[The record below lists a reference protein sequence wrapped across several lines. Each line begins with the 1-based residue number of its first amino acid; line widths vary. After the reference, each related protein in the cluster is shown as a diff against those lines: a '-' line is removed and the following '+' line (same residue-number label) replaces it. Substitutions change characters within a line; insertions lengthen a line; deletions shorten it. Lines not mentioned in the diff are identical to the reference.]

1 MADYCTVAEVKALL
15 PESGLDV
22 NFDFDTMLG
31 ILVTSASRMIDKEV
45 GVDSNYFATPSSDS
59 STRYY
64 DGNGRGCVY
73 IGDWQSVSAVAVSE
87 EGGLASSDYTAWSS
101 SDYITAPYNV
111 TPIYELHVDTL
122 NGSKLYFEPYR
133 KAVKVTGVWGY
144 SATPPADVAL
154 AAKIQTVRLFQ
165 RSKQMFST
173 SGAADAG
180 EMNFTALDPDV
191 AQIVSHYRLRLTS
204 IHD

>member
-1 MADYCTVAEVKALL
+1 MADYCTVAEVKTLL

-22 NFDFDTMLG
+22 NFDFDTMLAT
-31 ILVTSASRMIDKEV
+31 LVTSASRMLDREV
-45 GVDSNYFATPSSDS
+45 GVEPNYFATPSSDS

-64 DGNGRGCVY
+64 DGNGRTCIF

-87 EGGLASSDYTAWSS
+87 QGGLASSDYTAWSS
-101 SDYITAPYNV
+101 SDYITAPYNT
-111 TPIYELHVDTL
+111 TPIFELHVDTL
-122 NGSKLYFEPYR
+122 NGSKLYWQPYR

-144 SATPPADVAL
+144 SSTPPSDVAL

-173 SGAADAG
+173 SGAPEAG
-180 EMNFTALDPDV
+180 TQDYTNLDPDV
-191 AQIVSHYRLRLTS
+191 AQIVAHYKLRQTA